1 MVMTISITRITYMFF
16 VPIGINSRCS
26 SSMPAM
32 GLFTLSHLAQKLS
45 LGHPLV
51 QKSALLYDL
60 CLLSKI
66 YHILMRGSTL
76 KGPTLQVNL
85 ENVSIKLFLEVPTTL
100 LCMGCFMP

>member
-1 MVMTISITRITYMFF
+1 MVMTISNALLTCFF

-26 SSMPAM
+26 SSIPAM
-32 GLFTLSHLAQKLS
+32 GLFTLHHLAQKQS
-45 LGHPLV
+45 LGYLLA

-60 CLLSKI
+60 CLLQRF
-66 YHILMRGSTL
+66 YHTLMGGSTL
-76 KGPTLQVNL
+76 IGSTLHVSL